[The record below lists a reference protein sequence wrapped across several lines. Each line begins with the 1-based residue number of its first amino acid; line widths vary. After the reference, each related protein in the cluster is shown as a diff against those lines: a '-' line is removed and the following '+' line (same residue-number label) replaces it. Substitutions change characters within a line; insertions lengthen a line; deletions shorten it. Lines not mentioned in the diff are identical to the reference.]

1 MSMSHSARAHSAL
14 DPERAHGIER
24 LTASQ
29 LEVLQLIAMGYSN
42 AEIARRRSQ
51 TLSGVEQL
59 VTAMF
64 RSLGLRGKAEV
75 NPRVE
80 AVRMYVRVAGVPERV
95 EAQ

>member
-1 MSMSHSARAHSAL
+1 MRDIVVDDSVTQSSS
-14 DPERAHGIER
+14 GSSIEK

-29 LEVLQLIAMGYSN
+29 FEVLQLIAMGYSN

-51 TLSGVEQL
+51 TISGVEQL

-64 RSLGLRGKAEV
+64 RSLGLRANQEV

-80 AVRMYVRVAGVPERV
+80 AVRLYVQVAGVPQRP
-95 EAQ
+95 

>member
-1 MSMSHSARAHSAL
+1 MPQSARSRVAL
-14 DPERAHGIER
+14 ESDQLFGIDR

-51 TLSGVEQL
+51 TVSGVEQL

-80 AVRMYVRVAGVPERV
+80 AVRMYVRVAGVPERD

>member
-1 MSMSHSARAHSAL
+1 MPHSARANGAL
-14 DPERAHGIER
+14 DSELAPGIER

-51 TLSGVEQL
+51 TVSGVEQL

-64 RSLGLRGKAEV
+64 RSLGLRGKTEV

-80 AVRMYVRVAGVPERV
+80 AVRMYVQLAGVPERV